1 MDDHP
6 TILFHSPHHAAD
18 IHLAAGCRS
27 EAERCGLTSHVETV
41 GTEPADFAPQG
52 DKGEHTDEVPP
63 AGDYVA
69 ARQAGSHLRPPR
81 FLDDVTADRAAL
93 DRWENEGGAT
103 CSG

>member
-1 MDDHP
+1 MNDHP
-6 TILFHSPHHAAD
+6 PILGLCSHHAAD

-27 EAERCGLTSHVETV
+27 EAERRGLTSHVETA

-52 DKGEHTDEVPP
+52 DKVEHRGDVPP

-69 ARQAGSHLRPPR
+69 ARHAGSHRRPPR